1 MIGNRL
7 ELGLGYFGRH
17 VVEKA
22 NGRMGSIVGG
32 REPISWCAWHLFVL
46 IAAESCSIFLSYWRN
61 MVQSFVRWSLT
72 TMEHAIRRLEYVWAS
87 AAAATMIWCDT
98 SLVVLGESLIKGSRI
113 SFLQRC
119 PKVFLPILQW
129 HAAIE
134 INDMHRLGVDALTV
148 IVAMR
153 PWGFVCVTPHV
164 SNMQDYINHLFKKP

>member
-1 MIGNRL
+1 MVCLAPLRADCCGVL
-7 ELGLGYFGRH
+7 LHF
-17 VVEKA
+17 
-22 NGRMGSIVGG
+22 S
-32 REPISWCAWHLFVL
+32 FVL
-46 IAAESCSIFLSYWRN
+46 EEYGAIFCA
-61 MVQSFVRWSLT
+61 MVCLT